1 MKIKL
6 KIYSLNFK
14 GPQKPI
20 GPLLMPHKGFE
31 TGERAFEFSKQW

>member
-6 KIYSLNFK
+6 KIYSPNFK

-20 GPLLMPHKGFE
+20 GPLLMFHKGFDIGE
-31 TGERAFEFSKQW
+31 TAFEFPKQW